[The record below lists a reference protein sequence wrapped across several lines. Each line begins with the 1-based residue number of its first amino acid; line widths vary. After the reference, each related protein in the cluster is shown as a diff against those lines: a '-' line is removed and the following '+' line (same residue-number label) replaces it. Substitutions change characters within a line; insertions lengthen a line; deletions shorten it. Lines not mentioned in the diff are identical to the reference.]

1 MISRKGKRKLI
12 YQGVTYYWY
21 IAKDDGEHPVIHISS
36 EDKKAHLTVPFD
48 KELPIG
54 TRCIE
59 DILSKN
65 L

>member
-12 YQGVTYYWY
+12 YQGITYYWY

-36 EDKKAHLTVPFD
+36 EDKKVLLLVPFD
-48 KELPIG
+48 KELSIG
-54 TRCIE
+54 THYIE
-59 DILSKN
+59 DILSRN

>member
-21 IAKDDGEHPVIHISS
+21 IAKDDEEHPIIHISS
-36 EDKKAHLTVPFD
+36 EDKKMHLTVPFD
-48 KELPIG
+48 KELSIG
-54 TRCIE
+54 THYIE
-59 DILSKN
+59 DILSRN